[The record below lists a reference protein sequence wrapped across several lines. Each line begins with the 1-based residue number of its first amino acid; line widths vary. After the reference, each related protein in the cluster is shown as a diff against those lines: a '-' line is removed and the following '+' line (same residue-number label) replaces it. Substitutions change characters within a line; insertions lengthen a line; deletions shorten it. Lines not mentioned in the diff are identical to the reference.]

1 MLDVRA
7 NRARLLERLG
17 PDEAVLVFGAPEHL
31 RNGDS
36 HYKYRPDLFWLTGW
50 EGPDSAALIRPGG
63 APLVLFVQPKDPDRE
78 VWDGYRPGVEG
89 ARLDFGADEA
99 FAMADLPAQLP
110 RLLSGVETLHYG
122 FGRDA
127 DHDALVVGA
136 VRKGAKEARTHG
148 RSVPEVF
155 VAPSRLLHELR
166 LRKSAA
172 ELDLLRSAARTS
184 AAAHVEAM
192 RATRPGATEYG
203 IEAVLMG
210 AFLRQGS
217 TGPGY
222 SPIVATGAHATTLH
236 YVTNRA
242 TLAEGDLLLV
252 DAGCEMSWYTAD
264 ITRTWPVNGRFS
276 RAQRDVY
283 EVVLDAQLRCIEAVR
298 PGADLGAIHDVAVR
312 RLTEG
317 MVALGLLAGPVDA
330 RIADG
335 SYRRFYMHFTSHWLG
350 LDVHDVGS
358 YGRGGVRRPFEPGM
372 VLTVEPGLYIPAD
385 ATDIDPSLRGIG
397 VRIED
402 DVVVT
407 EGGCEVLS
415 AGVPK
420 EVDAI
425 ERCMAEAR
433 VA

>member
-1 MLDVRA
+1 
-7 NRARLLERLG
+7 
-17 PDEAVLVFGAPEHL
+17 
-31 RNGDS
+31 
-36 HYKYRPDLFWLTGW
+36 
-50 EGPDSAALIRPGG
+50 
-63 APLVLFVQPKDPDRE
+63 
-78 VWDGYRPGVEG
+78 
-89 ARLDFGADEA
+89 
-99 FAMADLPAQLP
+99 
-110 RLLSGVETLHYG
+110 
-122 FGRDA
+122 
-127 DHDALVVGA
+127 
-136 VRKGAKEARTHG
+136 
-148 RSVPEVF
+148 
-155 VAPSRLLHELR
+155 
-166 LRKSAA
+166 
-172 ELDLLRSAARTS
+172 
-184 AAAHVEAM
+184 
-192 RATRPGATEYG
+192 
-203 IEAVLMG
+203 
-210 AFLRQGS
+210 
-217 TGPGY
+217 
-222 SPIVATGAHATTLH
+222 VATGAHATTLH